1 MGVTLVNRTDLLHEL
16 ATAILGRALSHP
28 TCVAIDGIDAAGK
41 TTLANEIAAVLN
53 TSSRQIIRASID
65 GFHNPKHIRRRDD
78 TAEGYFRS
86 SFNYQALRDQ
96 LLTPLGPNGSRLF
109 RRATFDFRT
118 DAEVVSE
125 RELAAPDAIL
135 LLDGVF
141 LLRSELRTLWDLSIF
156 VEADFETTVA
166 RAEVRDRELFG
177 DATAVRQRYES
188 RYIPGQRL
196 YLEQEQP
203 RRFADILVSN
213 NDFSN
218 PRLEHA
224 AQPVAQY
231 GRPARGAAPRLQAA
245 G

>member
-1 MGVTLVNRTDLLHEL
+1 VNRTDLIREL
-16 ATAILGRALSHP
+16 ATTILGRALPHP
-28 TCVAIDGIDAAGK
+28 TCVAIDGVDAAGK

-78 TAEGYFRS
+78 TAEGYFRN
-86 SFNYQALRDQ
+86 SFNYQALRDH

-109 RRATFDFRT
+109 RRATFDFGT

-141 LLRSELRTLWDLSIF
+141 LLRGELRTHWDLSIF

-177 DATAVRQRYES
+177 DAAAVRQRYES

-203 RRFADILVSN
+203 RHFADIVVSN

-224 AQPVAQY
+224 S
-231 GRPARGAAPRLQAA
+231 
-245 G
+245 

>member
-1 MGVTLVNRTDLLHEL
+1 MNRTDLLREL
-16 ATAILGRALSHP
+16 AAAILGRALPHP
-28 TCVAIDGIDAAGK
+28 TCVAIDGVDAAGK

-78 TAEGYFRS
+78 TADGYFRN
-86 SFNYQALRDQ
+86 SFNYQALRDH
-96 LLTPLGPNGSRLF
+96 LLAPLGPNGSRLF
-109 RRATFDFRT
+109 RCATFDFRT
-118 DAEVVSE
+118 DAEVDSE
-125 RELAAPDAIL
+125 RALAAPDAIL

-177 DATAVRQRYES
+177 DAAAVRQRYES

-196 YLEQEQP
+196 YLERKQP
-203 RRFADILVSN
+203 RRFADIVVSN

-224 AQPVAQY
+224 AQPVAQR
-231 GRPARGAAPRLQAA
+231 GRPARGAASGQRAA

>member
-1 MGVTLVNRTDLLHEL
+1 VNRTDLLCDL
-16 ATAILGRALSHP
+16 ATTILGRALPHP
-28 TCVAIDGIDAAGK
+28 TRLAIDGVDAAGK
-41 TTLANEIAAVLN
+41 RTLANEIATVLKACP
-53 TSSRQIIRASID
+53 RQIVRASID
-65 GFHNPKHIRRRDD
+65 GFHYPKHIRRRDD
-78 TAEGYFRS
+78 SAEGYFRN
-86 SFNYQALRDQ
+86 SFNYQALVDN
-96 LLTPLGPNGSRLF
+96 LLIPLGPKGSRRF

-141 LLRSELRTLWDLSIF
+141 LLRTELRTHWDISIF
-156 VEADFETTVA
+156 VQADFETTVA

-177 DATAVRQRYES
+177 DADAARQRYES
-188 RYIPGQRL
+188 RYVPGQRL

-203 RRFADILVSN
+203 QHFADIVVFN

-218 PRLEHA
+218 PHLERA
-224 AQPVAQY
+224 AQPVAQH
-231 GRPARGAAPRLQAA
+231 GRHACGALPARRAA